1 MKFVVPAE
9 NNSLK
14 PSTHKSTD
22 NMILI
27 RDQVRE
33 EPLQVADGRAAGAE
47 DDSQPKIKELKDIQ
61 ELMTTVNHVKKL
73 SSQRTKLAF
82 LQEQVSIDES
92 SFKVHSDQEFN
103 SLINELRKKWY
114 HSDEEE
120 H

>member
-1 MKFVVPAE
+1 
-9 NNSLK
+9 
-14 PSTHKSTD
+14 
-22 NMILI
+22 MILI

-33 EPLQVADGRAAGAE
+33 EPMQIDEGGQAAEGE
-47 DDSQPKIKELKDIQ
+47 EGEGQPRIKELKDIQ

-92 SFKVHSDQEFN
+92 SFKVQSDQEFN

>member
-47 DDSQPKIKELKDIQ
+47 DDSQPKIKELG
-61 ELMTTVNHVKKL
+61 THAR
-73 SSQRTKLAF
+73 SQGYRRRCGTGTGGFGAAHILK
-82 LQEQVSIDES
+82 
-92 SFKVHSDQEFN
+92 
-103 SLINELRKKWY
+103 
-114 HSDEEE
+114 
-120 H
+120 